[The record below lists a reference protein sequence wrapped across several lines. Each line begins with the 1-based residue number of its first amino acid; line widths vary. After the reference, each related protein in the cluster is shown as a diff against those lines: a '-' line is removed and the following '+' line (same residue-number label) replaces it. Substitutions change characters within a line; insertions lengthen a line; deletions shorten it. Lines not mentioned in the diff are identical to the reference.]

1 MAKTSLFDEFEAIS
15 PKAWKQK
22 IQFDLQGADYNET
35 LLWESPEGIKVK
47 PFYTS
52 EDIESRIELSLDSQ
66 KKWKVAQNIYAGNAT
81 MANEKALDTIYRGAE
96 SILFTVPTE
105 AVKLDKLIEGINT
118 EQVCIHFNI
127 QFLSEA
133 GVPPF
138 LLKLKSDVYFHID
151 IIDHLSRTG
160 NWYFNFEKDHEIL
173 KTLWNNRQTS
183 TLSVDTSLY
192 QNAGANMAQQLAYG
206 LAHANEYL
214 HFLEQHNF
222 LKLYTGIT
230 FKVAVGG
237 NYFFEI
243 AKIRAIRL
251 LWKLLALDYALDP
264 ICQIIAS
271 PSQRNKTMY
280 DYNTNMI
287 RTTTESM
294 SAILGGAD
302 TVANLAYDAIY
313 HKDNEFG
320 ERIARNQLLLLKH
333 ESYFDKVS
341 NPSDGAYYIENLT
354 LQLAEK
360 ALQLF
365 KSIEKG
371 GGFLKQLKE
380 HTIQNKIK
388 ESAEKEQARF
398 DTQKD
403 ILVGT
408 NAYQNK
414 KDSMKDTVELY
425 PFVKTNIRKTLIEP
439 IIEKRLAEAIEQ
451 KRLGDE

>member
-1 MAKTSLFDEFEAIS
+1 
-15 PKAWKQK
+15 
-22 IQFDLQGADYNET
+22 
-35 LLWESPEGIKVK
+35 
-47 PFYTS
+47 
-52 EDIESRIELSLDSQ
+52 
-66 KKWKVAQNIYAGNAT
+66 
-81 MANEKALDTIYRGAE
+81 
-96 SILFTVPTE
+96 
-105 AVKLDKLIEGINT
+105 
-118 EQVCIHFNI
+118 
-127 QFLSEA
+127 
-133 GVPPF
+133 
-138 LLKLKSDVYFHID
+138 
-151 IIDHLSRTG
+151 
-160 NWYFNFEKDHEIL
+160 
-173 KTLWNNRQTS
+173 
-183 TLSVDTSLY
+183 
-192 QNAGANMAQQLAYG
+192 
-206 LAHANEYL
+206 
-214 HFLEQHNF
+214 
-222 LKLYTGIT
+222 
-230 FKVAVGG
+230 
-237 NYFFEI
+237 
-243 AKIRAIRL
+243 
-251 LWKLLALDYALDP
+251 
-264 ICQIIAS
+264 
-271 PSQRNKTMY
+271 MY

-341 NPSDGAYYIENLT
+341 NTSDGAYYIENLT